1 FLSPEAMF
9 SKATANFVQQVDP
22 EGSLIHV
29 SRVNNSH
36 KLVPLG
42 LVVKRNRI
50 WVWQKPKYQPT
61 DFTLIDLLLEGEALE
76 PGLTE
81 TEFLTY
87 EGTYSDDHGGTLQ
100 AEAGPADLTLGGR
113 GTSKLQAGLGKLKK
127 QELDVNKLLIDSQGR
142 SVDMSHVLVRQLD
155 KRAEVLGV
163 VKERILT
170 TSPCSITL
178 NKTQQCAF
186 RVVLRLLCL
195 LGSSVKLEIRKSGRF
210 DICLQPGTSGGF
222 EEDSAFRSISPGDTV
237 DGKIND
243 RSIQGEAPPSNLHN
257 GSQKSDLLPLAEL
270 PQPIR
275 NTLFEK
281 LQEILGDRAVLLYL
295 QCVVRD
301 TWHLLNMLRQ
311 ELEELRCGRTVD
323 TAILEELPEI
333 VDLHLLDSARVPE
346 HTQSDVP
353 AHLKAAHMLL
363 SAMEATEATAAH
375 SFTHPILFTQHTR
388 NLFFPESALSANQN
402 SSSRLC
408 IYKNKTKKKQAKN
421 NFVFLSPQ
429 MSSEPFSFQPLPGL
443 LLDNQ
448 AFQQAEQLLAS
459 VGTTLTRD
467 GERLW
472 METGNDAGVGHLV
485 LSLCIHGL
493 TLLSAE
499 ES

>member
-1 FLSPEAMF
+1 MF

-61 DFTLIDLLLEGEALE
+61 DFTLIDLLQGGEALE

-100 AEAGPADLTLGGR
+100 AEAGPADVTLGGR

-127 QELDVNKLLIDSQGR
+127 QELDVNKLLSDSQGR

-178 NKTQQCAF
+178 KKTQKCAF
-186 RVVLRLLCL
+186 RVVLRLLCQ
-195 LGSSVKLEIRKSGRF
+195 LGSSVKVCVKDINNIEVGSDVLEIPSDTVIAYSILELEIRKSGRF

-295 QCVVRD
+295 QCV
-301 TWHLLNMLRQ
+301 
-311 ELEELRCGRTVD
+311 LEELRCGRTVD

-363 SAMEATEATAAH
+363 SAMEELSDETLSLLSDSQPDFLAAMD
-375 SFTHPILFTQHTR
+375 
-388 NLFFPESALSANQN
+388 AL
-402 SSSRLC
+402 
-408 IYKNKTKKKQAKN
+408 
-421 NFVFLSPQ
+421 
-429 MSSEPFSFQPLPGL
+429 MSSEPFSFRPLPGL